1 MSAGVMAEAARAS
14 SKTHFS
20 PDRRGR
26 GARTL
31 AAATFVS
38 SSGGKLLAHA
48 RPALRG
54 EALGKREGAEVM
66 PHCKE
71 ALICSGEFWVVAVIL
86 VGFGFLLGG
95 APGAFVAVV
104 IIVTGLVLSSIG
116 AILDRIWSNRT
127 VVD

>member
-1 MSAGVMAEAARAS
+1 
-14 SKTHFS
+14 
-20 PDRRGR
+20 
-26 GARTL
+26 
-31 AAATFVS
+31 
-38 SSGGKLLAHA
+38 
-48 RPALRG
+48 
-54 EALGKREGAEVM
+54 M

-86 VGFGFLLGG
+86 IGFGFLLGG